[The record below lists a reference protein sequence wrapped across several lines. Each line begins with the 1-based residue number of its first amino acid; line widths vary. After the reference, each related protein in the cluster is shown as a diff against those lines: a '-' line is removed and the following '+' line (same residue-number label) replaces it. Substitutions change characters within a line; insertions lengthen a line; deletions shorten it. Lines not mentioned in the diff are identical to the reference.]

1 LSDYSPIIFKY
12 WKLIKPFVLN
22 ILSIN
27 FPLIGEA
34 ILIALIVLAFF
45 MWYLTRE
52 ILRMENILLYLDIIF
67 TIVWTIASTTS
78 IVQASGIPLFGLYA
92 VIFYY
97 VWLAFA
103 GFSASLALIS
113 YLMFIKKYLGFQEI
127 EQKSKLLDRLYK
139 DYNKLYENT
148 INSIS
153 QVQNGLITI
162 NSEISEALNMLED
175 ARRAP
180 EKIILNDKSAS
191 QGETIPAQLN
201 TVVIGLGGV
210 GTALV
215 SGIGIQA
222 GDKSSYLKTSI
233 LDNLITKNV
242 IRDGNEPFLFI
253 LYDTNATNI
262 DDINKKYNEEKFSKI
277 VKTFTY
283 PNLLTQTNMINANPY
298 LTGEKITLINGTGN
312 NRIVGI
318 AAYNT
323 VRDLFLNDIKNSIS
337 QLIGRTHKDK
347 TVIYI
352 INSWGGGTGSGT
364 FIKFAQDLKEKL
376 SEIPAFQASPPYIFG
391 IGVLPAAQE
400 GDINKANAYGAF
412 KEMRFIMQ
420 PEENIIGEVQRRR
433 IRNPFNGY
441 LLVSRD
447 ITNKTKDIEISTG
460 ISNLIIDLSTT
471 IKEQGQQL
479 RYDITDIENRFKTY
493 SLNSFSTFEFYNIY
507 FPASILSWYKVI
519 GEPKSKKFNETM
531 LDISNSIDKIK
542 NDIKELQ
549 TKANELSTET
559 KILSDMLAQYTSKKP
574 YKSFQIKIDKF
585 QGKNIDITAEIGANG
600 ERDIRK
606 LSDRVMDLTGDPSKV
621 NSFPYTMNNKGN
633 FVKEVESV
641 ESALKY
647 PTSTGISYSFSVDP
661 DKFALPNEKH
671 GPEKIDIGA
680 LINPH
685 YNLLKIIQDLGKEDE
700 LTNAY
705 NSLQKPL
712 GQAGPLLTLNYA
724 NIGLTMNID
733 LEIFNF
739 IREVN
744 PGLLLNLE
752 TNPSVKRPTVG
763 DIMVLPSTNPEILN
777 SDKFPTPEAFTRSLL
792 HSAKDYS
799 VEYGQSSLPFKKY
812 SITNYRIL
820 FNVPLYYYSPDED
833 PMMPYIKDY
842 RNSYK
847 NKAANNYKTMLV
859 HHTLLYDVGI
869 EGLRNLGIEIDPN
882 EIARDQVTGFWV
894 NYEPFIG
901 EEYTSKLYTVLSY
914 GKLYKSLNQMRELIN
929 NEVFGEIQKLD
940 YGVITVRDLAN
951 IQNKI
956 NGLSAIIQ
964 NLKNN
969 INRFKESFENIERIY
984 KFADDDFKGMMDH
997 MKQKVSELYAEIG
1010 KAPEQLES
1018 DINVL
1023 NKKLDEL
1030 YVKFDSD
1037 KKITERNSIKKIK
1050 ESLNDLSR
1058 KLNPVINGY
1067 SEIFSNF

>member
-1 LSDYSPIIFKY
+1 M
-12 WKLIKPFVLN
+12 LN

-78 IVQASGIPLFGLYA
+78 IVQAWGIPLFGLYA
-92 VIFYY
+92 AIFYY

-103 GFSASLALIS
+103 GLSASLALIS
-113 YLMFIKKYLGFQEI
+113 YLMFIKKYLRFKEI
-127 EQKSKLLDRLYK
+127 EKKFNQVNE
-139 DYNKLYENT
+139 DYNNNYMIQYNKEM
-148 INSIS
+148 NSIS
-153 QVQNGLITI
+153 QVEDSLKTI
-162 NSEISEALNMLED
+162 NSEITEALNMLED

-201 TVVIGLGGV
+201 TVVIGLGEV

-215 SGIGIQA
+215 SGI
-222 GDKSSYLKTSI
+222 SSYLKTSI

-253 LYDTNATNI
+253 LYDTNAMNI
-262 DDINKKYNEEKFSKI
+262 DAINKKYNNKLFSNI

-283 PNLLTQTNMINANPY
+283 PNSWTQAAMTNTNPY
-298 LTGEKITLINGTGN
+298 LVGLNFNVVAGAGN

-323 VRDLFLNDIKNSIS
+323 IRELFLNDIKNSIS

-376 SEIPAFQASPPYIFG
+376 SEIPAFQASPPYIYG

-400 GDINKANAYGAF
+400 GDIYKANAYAAF
-412 KEMRFIMQ
+412 KEMSFIMQ
-420 PEENIIGEVQRRR
+420 SEQNIIGEVQRRR

-447 ITNKTKDIEISTG
+447 ITNQTKDIEISTG

-479 RYDITDIENRFKTY
+479 RFDTTDIETRFRTY
-493 SLNSFSTFEFYNIY
+493 SLNNFSTFEFYNIY

-519 GEPKSKKFNETM
+519 GEPKSKEFNEEI
-531 LDISNSIDKIK
+531 LNISKRIDKIK

-549 TKANELSTET
+549 TKANELSKET
-559 KILSDMLAQYTSKKP
+559 KNLSDMLIKYNSESP
-574 YKSFQIKIDKF
+574 YKSFIVKINNFKNQNNNIIADIGPNGKID
-585 QGKNIDITAEIGANG
+585 
-600 ERDIRK
+600 IRN
-606 LSDRVMDLTGDPSKV
+606 LSKKVGDLESEDPSKE
-621 NSFPYTMNNKGN
+621 NNFPKTKQKVGY
-633 FVKEVESV
+633 FVSV
-641 ESALKY
+641 VSGEEARLRY
-647 PTSTGISYSFSVDP
+647 PSLTGISYSFSVNP

-671 GPEKIDIGA
+671 GPEKIDIGV
-680 LINPH
+680 LINPQ

-700 LTNAY
+700 LANAY

-712 GQAGPLLTLNYA
+712 GQAGSLLTLNYA

-733 LEIFNF
+733 LEIINF

-752 TNPSVKRPTVG
+752 TNPTVK
-763 DIMVLPSTNPEILN
+763 N
-777 SDKFPTPEAFTRSLL
+777 LL
-792 HSAKDYS
+792 
-799 VEYGQSSLPFKKY
+799 
-812 SITNYRIL
+812 
-820 FNVPLYYYSPDED
+820 
-833 PMMPYIKDY
+833 
-842 RNSYK
+842 
-847 NKAANNYKTMLV
+847 
-859 HHTLLYDVGI
+859 
-869 EGLRNLGIEIDPN
+869 
-882 EIARDQVTGFWV
+882 
-894 NYEPFIG
+894 
-901 EEYTSKLYTVLSY
+901 
-914 GKLYKSLNQMRELIN
+914 
-929 NEVFGEIQKLD
+929 
-940 YGVITVRDLAN
+940 
-951 IQNKI
+951 
-956 NGLSAIIQ
+956 
-964 NLKNN
+964 
-969 INRFKESFENIERIY
+969 
-984 KFADDDFKGMMDH
+984 
-997 MKQKVSELYAEIG
+997 
-1010 KAPEQLES
+1010 
-1018 DINVL
+1018 
-1023 NKKLDEL
+1023 
-1030 YVKFDSD
+1030 
-1037 KKITERNSIKKIK
+1037 
-1050 ESLNDLSR
+1050 
-1058 KLNPVINGY
+1058 
-1067 SEIFSNF
+1067 

>member
-1 LSDYSPIIFKY
+1 M
-12 WKLIKPFVLN
+12 LN

-45 MWYLTRE
+45 MWYLTGE
-52 ILRMENILLYLDIIF
+52 VLRKENILLYLDIIF
-67 TIVWTIASTTS
+67 TIAWFIASTTS
-78 IVQASGIPLFGLYA
+78 IVQALGIPLSGAYA
-92 VIFYY
+92 AIFYY
-97 VWLAFA
+97 VWLTFA
-103 GFSASLALIS
+103 GLSALLALIP
-113 YLMFIKKYLGFQEI
+113 YLMFIKKYLGFNKI
-127 EQKSKLLDRLYK
+127 EKQFNQVKDGYDNYKMAYDQTGDR
-139 DYNKLYENT
+139 
-148 INSIS
+148 IS
-153 QVQNGLITI
+153 QVEDDLKSI
-162 NSEISEALNMLED
+162 NSEISKAINMLED
-175 ARRAP
+175 AKRAP
-180 EKIILNDKSAS
+180 EKIILGETSAS

-215 SGIGIQA
+215 SGIGIQT
-222 GDKSSYLKTSI
+222 GGESSYLKTSI

-253 LYDTNATNI
+253 LYDTNGNNI
-262 DDINKKYNEEKFSKI
+262 DTINKKYNAELFSNL
-277 VKTFTY
+277 VKTCTY
-283 PNLLTQTNMINANPY
+283 QNSWTQTAMTNTNPY
-298 LTGEKITLINGTGN
+298 LAGLSFNVINGTGN

-323 VRDLFLNDIKNSIS
+323 VRDLFLNDIKNYIS

-376 SEIPAFQASPPYIFG
+376 NEIPAFQASPPYIYG

-400 GDINKANAYGAF
+400 GDIYKANAYAAF
-412 KEMRFIMQ
+412 KEMTFIMQ
-420 PEENIIGEVQRRR
+420 GEQNIIGEAQRRR
-433 IRNPFNGY
+433 VRNPFDGY

-447 ITNKTKDIEISTG
+447 TTNQTKDIEISTA

-479 RYDITDIENRFKTY
+479 RFDTTDIETRFKTY
-493 SLNSFSTFEFYNIY
+493 SPNNFSTFEFYNIY

-519 GEPKSKKFNETM
+519 GEPLSERLNNK
-531 LDISNSIDKIK
+531 ISEISTDIDKIK

-549 TKANELSTET
+549 KKVDELSRDTEN
-559 KILSDMLAQYTSKKP
+559 LSKMLKDYKSESP
-574 YKSFQIKIDKF
+574 YKSFINKINNFQNQNINIITEIGPNGKIDI
-585 QGKNIDITAEIGANG
+585 KN
-600 ERDIRK
+600 
-606 LSDRVMDLTGDPSKV
+606 LSKKVEDLESEDTSKENNFPNTKNNV
-621 NSFPYTMNNKGN
+621 ASFASV
-633 FVKEVESV
+633 VKDEE
-641 ESALKY
+641 AHLKY
-647 PTSTGISYSFSVDP
+647 PSPTGISYSFSVNP

-671 GPEKIDIGA
+671 GPEKIDIGV
-680 LINPH
+680 LTNPQ
-685 YNLLKIIQDLGKEDE
+685 YNLLRIIQDLGKEDE

-705 NSLQKPL
+705 NSLQKQL

-724 NIGLTMNID
+724 NVGLTMNID
-733 LEIFNF
+733 LEIINF
-739 IREVN
+739 IKEVN
-744 PGLLLNLE
+744 TGLLFNLE
-752 TNPSVKRPTVG
+752 TNPSVKRPSVG
-763 DIMVLPSTNPEILN
+763 DIVVLPSTNPEILSSN
-777 SDKFPTPEAFTRSLL
+777 RFPTQEAFTRNLS
-792 HSAKDYS
+792 HSANS

-833 PMMPYIKDY
+833 PMMPIMRDY
-842 RNSYK
+842 RDSYK
-847 NKAANNYKTMLV
+847 KRAADNYKNIFV
-859 HHTLLYDVGI
+859 HHTLLYDLGI
-869 EGLRNLGIEIDPN
+869 EGLRNLGIELDPN
-882 EIARDQVTGFWV
+882 VFARDQITRFWL
-894 NYEPFIG
+894 NYEPFMG
-901 EEYTSKLYTVLSY
+901 EEYSSKLYTVLSY
-914 GKLYKSLNQMRELIN
+914 GKLYKSLNQVKEIIN

-940 YGVITVRDLAN
+940 YGVITVSDLGD
-951 IQNKI
+951 IQSKI
-956 NGLSAIIQ
+956 NELSTIIQ
-964 NLKNN
+964 NLANN

-984 KFADDDFKGMMDH
+984 KFANDDFKGMVDN

-1018 DINVL
+1018 DINAL

-1030 YVKFDSD
+1030 YAKFDSD
-1037 KKITERNSIKKIK
+1037 KKIAERNSIKKIK

-1058 KLNPVINGY
+1058 KLKPVINGY

>member
-1 LSDYSPIIFKY
+1 MLD
-12 WKLIKPFVLN
+12 

-52 ILRMENILLYLDIIF
+52 ILRMENILLYSDIIF

-78 IVQASGIPLFGLYA
+78 IVQAWGIPLFGLYA
-92 VIFYY
+92 AIFYY

-113 YLMFIKKYLGFQEI
+113 YLMFIKKYLRFKEI
-127 EQKSKLLDRLYK
+127 ERKFNQVNE
-139 DYNKLYENT
+139 DYNNNYITQYDKEM
-148 INSIS
+148 NSIS
-153 QVQNGLITI
+153 QVEDDLKTI

-191 QGETIPAQLN
+191 QAETIPAQLN

-215 SGIGIQA
+215 SGIGIQT
-222 GDKSSYLKTSI
+222 GGESSYLKTSI

-253 LYDTNATNI
+253 LYDTNGNNI
-262 DDINKKYNEEKFSKI
+262 DAINKKYNDKLFSNI

-283 PNLLTQTNMINANPY
+283 QNSWTQAAMTNTNPY
-298 LTGEKITLINGTGN
+298 LVGLNFNLVNGAGN

-323 VRDLFLNDIKNSIS
+323 VRELFLNDIKNSIS

-376 SEIPAFQASPPYIFG
+376 SEIPAFQASPPYIYG

-400 GDINKANAYGAF
+400 GDIYKANAYGAF
-412 KEMRFIMQ
+412 KEMSFIMQ
-420 PEENIIGEVQRRR
+420 PEQNIIGEVQKRR

-447 ITNKTKDIEISTG
+447 ITNQTKDIEISTG

-479 RYDITDIENRFKTY
+479 RFDTTDIETRFRTY
-493 SLNSFSTFEFYNIY
+493 SPNNFSTFEFYNIY

-519 GEPKSKKFNETM
+519 GEPKSKRLNET
-531 LDISNSIDKIK
+531 ISNISKNIDKIK

-549 TKANELSTET
+549 TKADELSTET
-559 KILSDMLAQYTSKKP
+559 KNLSGMLTQYNSERP
-574 YKSFQIKIDKF
+574 YKSFIVKINNFQNQNNNIITDIGPNGKID
-585 QGKNIDITAEIGANG
+585 
-600 ERDIRK
+600 IRN
-606 LSDRVMDLTGDPSKV
+606 LSKKVEYLESEDTSKENNFPNTKQKVGYFVSVV
-621 NSFPYTMNNKGN
+621 NS
-633 FVKEVESV
+633 EE
-641 ESALKY
+641 ARLRY
-647 PTSTGISYSFSVDP
+647 PSPTGISYSFSVNP
-661 DKFALPNEKH
+661 EKFALPNEKH
-671 GPEKIDIGA
+671 GPEKIDIGV
-680 LINPH
+680 LTNPQ

-700 LTNAY
+700 LANAY

-733 LEIFNF
+733 LEIINF

-744 PGLLLNLE
+744 PGLLQNLE
-752 TNPSVKRPTVG
+752 TNPSVKRPSVG
-763 DIMVLPSTNPEILN
+763 DIVILPSTNPEILN
-777 SDKFPTPEAFTRSLL
+777 SDKFPTQEAFRRNLL
-792 HSAKDYS
+792 HSATS

-820 FNVPLYYYSPDED
+820 FNVPLNYYSPDED
-833 PMMPYIKDY
+833 PMMPIIRDY

-847 NKAANNYKTMLV
+847 NKAANNYKSMLV

-914 GKLYKSLNQMRELIN
+914 GKLYKSINQIKELIN

-964 NLKNN
+964 NLMNN

-984 KFADDDFKGMMDH
+984 KFANDDFKGMMDN

-1030 YVKFDSD
+1030 YIKFDSD
-1037 KKITERNSIKKIK
+1037 KKITERNNIKKIK

>member
-1 LSDYSPIIFKY
+1 M
-12 WKLIKPFVLN
+12 LN

-52 ILRMENILLYLDIIF
+52 ILKMENILLYLDIIF

-78 IVQASGIPLFGLYA
+78 TVQAWGIPLSGAYA
-92 VIFYY
+92 TIFYY
-97 VWLAFA
+97 VWLIFA
-103 GFSASLALIS
+103 GLSALLALIS
-113 YLMFIKKYLGFQEI
+113 YLMFIKKYLGFKEI
-127 EQKSKLLDRLYK
+127 ERKFTQVK
-139 DYNKLYENT
+139 DGHDNYNIGYNQTRDK
-148 INSIS
+148 IS
-153 QVQNGLITI
+153 QVEKNLKDI
-162 NSEISEALNMLED
+162 NSEISEAINMLED

-180 EKIILNDKSAS
+180 EKIIVGETSAS

-215 SGIGIQA
+215 SGIGIQT
-222 GDKSSYLKTSI
+222 GGESSYLKTSI

-253 LYDTNATNI
+253 LYDTNGNNI
-262 DDINKKYNEEKFSKI
+262 DAINKKYNNKLFSNI

-283 PNLLTQTNMINANPY
+283 QNSWTQAAMTNTNPY
-298 LTGEKITLINGTGN
+298 LVGLNFNVVAGTGN

-323 VRDLFLNDIKNSIS
+323 VRELFLNDIKNSIS

-376 SEIPAFQASPPYIFG
+376 SEIPAFQASPPYIYG

-400 GDINKANAYGAF
+400 GDINKANAYAAF
-412 KEMRFIMQ
+412 KEMTFIMQ
-420 PEENIIGEVQRRR
+420 PEQNIIGEVQRRR

-447 ITNKTKDIEISTG
+447 ITNQTKDIEISTG

-479 RYDITDIENRFKTY
+479 RFDTTDIETRFRTY
-493 SLNSFSTFEFYNIY
+493 SLNNFSTFEFYNIY
-507 FPASILSWYKVI
+507 FPASVLSWYKVI
-519 GEPKSKKFNETM
+519 GEPKSKRLNNKISEISK
-531 LDISNSIDKIK
+531 DIDNIK
-542 NDIKELQ
+542 NDIREKLQRKVDEL
-549 TKANELSTET
+549 LRDTEN
-559 KILSDMLAQYTSKKP
+559 LSDMLKQ
-574 YKSFQIKIDKF
+574 YKSESPYRSFINKINNFQNQNNNIRADIGPNGKID
-585 QGKNIDITAEIGANG
+585 
-600 ERDIRK
+600 IRN
-606 LSDRVMDLTGDPSKV
+606 LSSKIEDLESEDPSKENNFPNTKQKVGYFVSVV
-621 NSFPYTMNNKGN
+621 NG
-633 FVKEVESV
+633 EE
-641 ESALKY
+641 ARLRY
-647 PTSTGISYSFSVDP
+647 PSPTGISYSFSVNP

-671 GPEKIDIGA
+671 GPEKIDIGV
-680 LINPH
+680 LTNPQ
-685 YNLLKIIQDLGKEDE
+685 YNLLRIIQDLGKEDE

-733 LEIFNF
+733 LEIINF

-752 TNPSVKRPTVG
+752 TNPFVKRPSVG
-763 DIMVLPSTNPEILN
+763 DIVVLPSTNPEILSSN
-777 SDKFPTPEAFTRSLL
+777 RFPTQEAFTRNLL
-792 HSAKDYS
+792 HSANS

-833 PMMPYIKDY
+833 PMMPIIRDY

-847 NKAANNYKTMLV
+847 NRAANNYKNMLV

-882 EIARDQVTGFWV
+882 ELARDQVTGFWV

-901 EEYTSKLYTVLSY
+901 EEYSSKLYTVLSY
-914 GKLYKSLNQMRELIN
+914 GKLYKSLNQIKEIIN

-964 NLKNN
+964 NLINN
-969 INRFKESFENIERIY
+969 INRFKESFENIEKIY
-984 KFADDDFKGMMDH
+984 KFANDDFKGMVDN

-1010 KAPEQLES
+1010 KAPEQFES

-1037 KKITERNSIKKIK
+1037 KKITERNNIKKIK

-1058 KLNPVINGY
+1058 KFNPVINGY